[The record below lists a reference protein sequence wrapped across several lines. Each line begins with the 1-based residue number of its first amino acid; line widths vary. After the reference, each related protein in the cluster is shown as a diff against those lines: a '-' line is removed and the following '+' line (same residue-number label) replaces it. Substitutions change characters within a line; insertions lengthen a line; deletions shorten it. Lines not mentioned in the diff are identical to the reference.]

1 MCFGSSRQN
10 VLVANSLDVLAASSY
25 IVWMPA
31 LQHPRGWLDA
41 ISSTSF
47 WWHVRWDCSAS
58 LSVVMWHCHPL
69 WFGRLLDSPAPFVM
83 MQSPWLAWW
92 SGVFVLNFS
101 YRSEFD
107 ASFLCGCRVCLRVVG
122 FVFAWSSHS
131 PLSWLW
137 YLSSR
142 GHGVNW
148 MNEWVGCL
156 NQYSFCLRVAL
167 LEGGTARGW
176 RWLFTWID
184 DPRNI
189 CDHC

>member
-1 MCFGSSRQN
+1 MMCCVFW
-10 VLVANSLDVLAASSY
+10 LVSLKCLGGKCLGGKFLRCVNASAPAST
-25 IVWMPA
+25 WMV
-31 LQHPRGWLDA
+31 RYA
-41 ISSTSF
+41 ISSTPF

-58 LSVVMWHCHPL
+58 LSVVMWHWHPL

-83 MQSPWLAWW
+83 MQSPWLARW
-92 SGVFVLNFS
+92 SGVFMLSFS

-122 FVFAWSSHS
+122 FVFAWSSCS

-156 NQYSFCLRVAL
+156 N
-167 LEGGTARGW
+167 
-176 RWLFTWID
+176 
-184 DPRNI
+184 
-189 CDHC
+189 